1 MKEKTKTKFAKIRTT
16 LLTVLLG
23 MILGGGLYFGV
34 THFFSSVSD
43 GETTITSTEIRDS
56 FGEIEELAVEEY
68 DVTDVGK
75 FSEDDMKVLGIP
87 IPFTGKSFLLTY
99 SGTVKAGIKAFD
111 QIEVAVD
118 EKEKKVK
125 LVLPKVEIL
134 DAYIDPDSIETY
146 DQSYHIFNQIKVEDV
161 TKFQK
166 EEVEKLKTSAVE
178 KGILERAGK
187 RNEEILKMHVQTL
200 LAHTTY
206 EGYDVLVT
214 SKTD

>member
-1 MKEKTKTKFAKIRTT
+1 M
-16 LLTVLLG
+16 
-23 MILGGGLYFGV
+23 
-34 THFFSSVSD
+34 
-43 GETTITSTEIRDS
+43 
-56 FGEIEELAVEEY
+56 
-68 DVTDVGK
+68 
-75 FSEDDMKVLGIP
+75 
-87 IPFTGKSFLLTY
+87 LTY

-146 DQSYHIFNQIKVEDV
+146 DKSYHIFNQIKVEDV

>member
-68 DVTDVGK
+68 DVTNVGK

-87 IPFTGKSFLLTY
+87 IPFT
-99 SGTVKAGIKAFD
+99 
-111 QIEVAVD
+111 
-118 EKEKKVK
+118 
-125 LVLPKVEIL
+125 
-134 DAYIDPDSIETY
+134 
-146 DQSYHIFNQIKVEDV
+146 
-161 TKFQK
+161 
-166 EEVEKLKTSAVE
+166 
-178 KGILERAGK
+178 
-187 RNEEILKMHVQTL
+187 
-200 LAHTTY
+200 
-206 EGYDVLVT
+206 
-214 SKTD
+214 